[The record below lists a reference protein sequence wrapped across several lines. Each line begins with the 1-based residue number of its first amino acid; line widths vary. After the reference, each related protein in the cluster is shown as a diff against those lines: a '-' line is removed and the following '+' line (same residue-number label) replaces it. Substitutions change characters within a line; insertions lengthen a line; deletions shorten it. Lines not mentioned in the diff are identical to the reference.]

1 MEKNNEERKIRV
13 AITQGDINGVGY
25 ETILKTFGDSRMF
38 DICTPVLYGST
49 KVASYHKKLLA
60 SMPQEMTFTGLRDAS
75 EAQDHKFNVVN
86 LTQDEI
92 KIDLGKSTDV
102 GGAQARESLNRA
114 CADLKAGKV
123 DVLVT
128 APINKRNIQA
138 PDFDFPGHTE
148 YLSHQFGCSSLM
160 LMVCDRIRIGI
171 VTNHLA
177 LKDVPN
183 ALTHNLLFD
192 KMMLMN
198 ESLKRDFGI
207 TRPKIAILA
216 LDPHAGD
223 NGVIGDFDATVIKPV
238 IDDVQQKGVLAYG
251 PCPSDG
257 FFGNSEFNKF
267 DGVLALYHD
276 QGLIPFK
283 LMSFTEGVNY
293 TAGLPYVRTSPAHG
307 TAYDIAGKD
316 RASEQSFRSAVYL
329 ACNILRNRKEYDEL
343 NANPLR

>member
-1 MEKNNEERKIRV
+1 MNNNEDKKIRV
-13 AITQGDINGVGY
+13 AITHGDLNGVGY
-25 ETILKTFGDSRMF
+25 EVIIKTFSDARMF
-38 DICTPVLYGST
+38 DVCTPVLYGSS
-49 KVASYHKKLLA
+49 KVASYHKKLLT
-60 SMPQEMTFTGLRDAS
+60 SVPQEMNFLSLRDAS
-75 EAQDHKFNVVN
+75 EAQDRRYNVVN

-92 KIDLGKSTDV
+92 KIDLGKSTEV
-102 GGAQARESLNRA
+102 AGALSRESLNRA

-138 PDFDFPGHTE
+138 ADFDFPGHTE

-177 LKDVPN
+177 LKDVPT
-183 ALTHNLLFD
+183 ALTPELLIEKLTILD
-192 KMMLMN
+192 Q
-198 ESLKRDFGI
+198 SLRRDFRI
-207 TRPKIAILA
+207 TRPKIAVLA

-223 NGVIGDFDATVIKPV
+223 NGVIGDFDAKVITPV
-238 IDDVQQKGVLAYG
+238 IEKAQESGILAYG
-251 PCPSDG
+251 PFPSDG
-257 FFGNSEFNKF
+257 FFGSSQFNNF

-307 TAYDIAGKD
+307 TGYDIAGKD
-316 RASEQSFRSAVYL
+316 KASEQSMRSAVYL
-329 ACNILRNRKEYDEL
+329 ACNIYRNRQEYDEL
-343 NANPLR
+343 TANPLK

>member
-1 MEKNNEERKIRV
+1 MEKNQEKRIRL
-13 AITQGDINGVGY
+13 AITHGDINGIGY
-25 ETILKTFGDSRMF
+25 EVILKTFNDSRMF
-38 DICTPVLYGST
+38 ERCTPVLYGSS
-49 KVASYHKKLLA
+49 KVASYHKKLL
-60 SMPQEMTFTGLRDAS
+60 PDHQEVMFNAIRDAS
-75 EAQDHKFNVVN
+75 EAVDKKFNIVN

-92 KIDLGKSTDV
+92 KIDLGKSTETAGYLSRV
-102 GGAQARESLNRA
+102 ALNRA
-114 CADLKAGKV
+114 CADLKAGLV
-123 DVLVT
+123 DALVT

-183 ALTHNLLFD
+183 ALTHNLLYD

-207 TRPKIAILA
+207 TMPKIAVLA

-223 NGVIGDFDATVIKPV
+223 NGVIGDFDMKVIKPV
-238 IDDVQQKGVLAYG
+238 IDEVQGKGVLAYG
-251 PCPSDG
+251 PFPSDG
-257 FFGNSEFNKF
+257 FFGSNEFNNF

-329 ACNILRNRKEYDEL
+329 ACNIIRNRLEYDDL
-343 NANPLR
+343 TANPLK